1 MKASKVV
8 SSVIY
13 NYLGVAFVTIT
24 GFAYTAFIVHRMSH
38 ARFGILVLT
47 SSLITYS
54 NVLDLGIGV
63 RASPPSP
70 SSPVPQ
76 QKLY

>member
-13 NYLGVAFVTIT
+13 NYLGVGFVTVT

-38 ARFGILVLT
+38 GRFGILVLT
-47 SSLITYS
+47 SSLIS
-54 NVLDLGIGV
+54 
-63 RASPPSP
+63 
-70 SSPVPQ
+70 
-76 QKLY
+76 